1 MCHPD
6 CTCLFK
12 KLGLDKFW
20 EVTRL
25 IVNFLGATHCILFHL
40 VGDWI
45 ITLRADVFHISKVR
59 PDQNKKGALELDLGN
74 SFEDSQAPLHFHT
87 VFKQTR

>member
-12 KLGLDKFW
+12 KLGLDKVW

-25 IVNFLGATHCILFHL
+25 IVNFLGVYPLYPIHL
-40 VGDWI
+40 V
-45 ITLRADVFHISKVR
+45 AD
-59 PDQNKKGALELDLGN
+59 
-74 SFEDSQAPLHFHT
+74 
-87 VFKQTR
+87 